1 MRCHMAAGL
10 SLSYLRVW
18 RTPGT
23 HSRLLLHA
31 AVMRCSKESLYEV
44 AALIVDQNRA
54 TLVYR

>member
-1 MRCHMAAGL
+1 MSHGCWTQLELPACLAHT
-10 SLSYLRVW
+10 S
-18 RTPGT
+18 GT

-54 TLVYR
+54 AIFYR